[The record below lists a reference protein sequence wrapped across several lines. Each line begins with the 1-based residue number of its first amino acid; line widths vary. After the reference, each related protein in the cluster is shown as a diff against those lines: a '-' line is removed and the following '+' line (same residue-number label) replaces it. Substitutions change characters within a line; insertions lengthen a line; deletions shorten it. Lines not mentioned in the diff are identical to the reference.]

1 MQKQPLNFFLRN
13 RQQIEDCGQ
22 QLREAGLMEHGL
34 SCKNFDLAYILPHI
48 EDGNLLDM
56 GSCGSFILYNAA
68 KKGTKGEKIG
78 IDLAY
83 PDDYV
88 LTWPPAHNIPVEG
101 ANCFKADLMNTP
113 FEDGK
118 FNYITCLSVIEH
130 EVDFKKLAQECSRLL
145 APGGKLF
152 VSFDFWPEKV
162 DTKGHKLFG
171 LNWNILDELDVVDLI
186 SEMAGQFLQL
196 SNNSFI
202 DWTVEEDVINPS
214 YCSPADVSYTFGLF
228 MFEKR

>member
-1 MQKQPLNFFLRN
+1 MQKQPLNFFLKT

-22 QLREAGLMEHGL
+22 QLRDAGLMEHGL

-48 EDGNLLDM
+48 GDGNILDM
-56 GSCGSFILYNAA
+56 GSCGSFLLYNAV
-68 KKGTKGEKIG
+68 KKGVQGEKHG

-88 LTWPPAHNIPVEG
+88 LTWPPEHSVVTEG
-101 ANCFKADLMNTP
+101 VHCFKGDLMNPP

-130 EVDFKKLAQECSRLL
+130 EVDFDKLAKQCSRLL

-152 VSFDFWPEKV
+152 ISFDYWDPKI
-162 DTKGHKLFG
+162 DTTGKKLFD
-171 LNWNILDELDVVDLI
+171 LDWNILDSNDLLKLI
-186 SEMAGQFLQL
+186 EVCLQNGMPL
-196 SNNSFI
+196 SSPAI
-202 DWTVEEDVINPS
+202 DWTLQDTVINPS
-214 YCSPADVSYTFGLF
+214 YCAPFDAAYTFGLF
-228 MFEKR
+228 MFEKKE